1 MPIISSIER
10 RTGPGRLAVGTI
22 YALLIIGAISMV
34 YPFLLMLRLATA
46 DAVDQHSLSPLP
58 AFWWDEDVLVR
69 KYLEDQYSEK
79 GQQLSYAYGSTE
91 WTSFAQ
97 AKGFWEKSFKPL
109 ESVPFSAIEQRTT
122 DYREYLAKADLRFLY
137 PQFTYIPG
145 RGLSDRWISFW
156 LAEKEGVSPDTYRY
170 FERPRPDWKRRDW
183 TPTYDKPW
191 NDWQE
196 WVAWLE
202 PAERYAFSSSY
213 PWQRFLGL
221 KYDSIEALN
230 TAHGANYPS
239 FALGPVL
246 PVEAPAV
253 GSPLRADWVE
263 FIETSY
269 PLYWQQLT
277 PAAVAENEAPWRDW
291 LRSEKKIRN
300 PADWKAFTGLDV
312 ESLDQID
319 LSPEMPQNEILAR
332 WWTQYVADEI
342 GWEGRLILSSEENFH
357 TLLKEKYG
365 DIGALNT
372 AWDTSFDNWAEI
384 RFPLTS
390 ADYHTLQT
398 HGWRIKSYLTF
409 KNFEIVLRSLVFEG
423 GAFVNTFI
431 VISLSILTSLT
442 VNPLAAYALS
452 RFRLR
457 NSNKILIFLLATMA
471 LPAEVAIVPSFLLV
485 RDLGL
490 TDNYLAL
497 VLPSAANAFSIF
509 LLKGFFDSLPSELYE
524 AALLDGAGEFTLFF
538 RITIPLSMP
547 IIAVTLLS
555 TTVASYN
562 LFMPAVMYIGDV
574 TMWPISTKIYEI
586 NQTSPMGV
594 GMAALVVASIFPLL
608 VFTFCQRIIMRGII
622 LPTMK

>member
-1 MPIISSIER
+1 MPIISNIER
-10 RTGPGRLAVGTI
+10 RTTAGRFAVGTI
-22 YALLIIGAISMV
+22 YAVLIIGAISML

-69 KYLEDQYSEK
+69 KYLENQYSEK
-79 GQQLSYAYGSTE
+79 GQQLPYAYGSTE
-91 WTSFAQ
+91 WTAFSQ
-97 AKGFWEKSFKPL
+97 ADGFWEKSFKPL
-109 ESVPFSAIEQRTT
+109 ESVPFAAIERRTN
-122 DYREYLAKADLRFLY
+122 DYREYLAQADLRFLY

-145 RGLSDRWISFW
+145 RGQSDRWIAFW
-156 LAEKEGVSPDTYRY
+156 LAEKEGVPPDTYRY

-183 TPTYDKPW
+183 TPTYGKPW

-196 WVAWLE
+196 WLAWLQ

-221 KYDSIEALN
+221 KYDTVAALN
-230 TAHGANYPS
+230 AAHGSDHTS
-239 FALGPVL
+239 FAVGPVL
-246 PVEAPAV
+246 PVDPPDAD
-253 GSPLRADWVE
+253 SPLRADWIE
-263 FIETSY
+263 FVETSY

-277 PAAVAENEAPWRDW
+277 PGAVAANELSWRNW
-291 LRSEKKIRN
+291 LRTDKNIRN
-300 PADWKAFTGLDV
+300 PADWKAFTGLEV
-312 ESLDQID
+312 ASLDEIE
-319 LSPEMPQNEILAR
+319 LSAEMPPNEILAR
-332 WWTQYVADEI
+332 WWTEYVADEI
-342 GWEGRLILSSEENFH
+342 GWEGRRILSSEADFH
-357 TLLKEKYG
+357 ALLRGKYP
-365 DIGALNT
+365 DLAALNA
-372 AWDTSFDNWAEI
+372 AWDTSYTDWSEI
-384 RFPLTS
+384 RFPLAS
-390 ADYHTLQT
+390 ADYHTLKT
-398 HGWRIKSYLTF
+398 YGWRIKSYLTF
-409 KNFEIVLRSLVFEG
+409 KNFEIVLQSLVFEG
-423 GAFVNTFI
+423 GAFFNTFV

-497 VLPSAANAFSIF
+497 VLPQAANAFSIF

-586 NQTSPMGV
+586 NQTNSIGV

>member
-1 MPIISSIER
+1 MPIISPIER
-10 RTGPGRLAVGTI
+10 RTPIGRFAVGTI
-22 YALLIIGAISMV
+22 YVLLVIGAISMV

-69 KYLEDQYSEK
+69 KYLENQYSEK
-79 GQQLSYAYGSTE
+79 GQQLAYAYGSTE
-91 WTSFAQ
+91 WTAFAQ
-97 AKGFWEKSFKPL
+97 AEGFWEESFQPL
-109 ESVPFSAIEQRTT
+109 ESVPFAAIEQRTT
-122 DYREYLAKADLRFLY
+122 DYRDYLAQADLRFLY

-145 RGLSDRWISFW
+145 RGQSDRWIAFW
-156 LAEKEGVSPDTYRY
+156 LADKEGVSPDTYRF

-183 TPTYDKPW
+183 TPTYGKPW

-196 WVAWLE
+196 WMAWLE
-202 PAERYAFSSSY
+202 PSERYSFSSSY

-221 KYDSIEALN
+221 KYGSIADLN
-230 TAHGANYPS
+230 TAHDANYTS
-239 FALGPVL
+239 FATGPVL
-246 PVEAPAV
+246 PVNPPTDDSA
-253 GSPLRADWVE
+253 LRADWVE

-269 PLYWQQLT
+269 PLYWQRLT
-277 PAAVAENEAPWRDW
+277 PESVATHEAAWRDW
-291 LRSEKKIRN
+291 LRTKKKIRN
-300 PADWKAFTGLDV
+300 PKDWKAFTGLDV
-312 ESLDQID
+312 ASLDEID
-319 LSPEMPQNEILAR
+319 LPAEMPQNEILAR
-332 WWTQYVADEI
+332 WWTQYVAAEI
-342 GWEGRLILSSEENFH
+342 SWEGRNILSSEADFQA
-357 TLLKEKYG
+357 LLQQKYG
-365 DIGALNT
+365 DIATLNA
-372 AWDTSFDNWAEI
+372 AWETSFGDWSEI
-384 RFPLTS
+384 RFPLAS
-390 ADYHTLQT
+390 ADFYTLQK

-409 KNFEIVLRSLVFEG
+409 KNFEIVLQSLIFEG

-452 RFRLR
+452 RFKLR

-497 VLPSAANAFSIF
+497 VLPHAANAFSIF

-586 NQTSPMGV
+586 NQTSSIGV